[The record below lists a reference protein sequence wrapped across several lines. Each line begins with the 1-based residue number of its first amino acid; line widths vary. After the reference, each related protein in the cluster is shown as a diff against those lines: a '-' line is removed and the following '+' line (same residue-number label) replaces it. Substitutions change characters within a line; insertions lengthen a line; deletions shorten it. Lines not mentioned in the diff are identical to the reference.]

1 MATFFQNLNIR
12 DRKLDLI
19 YAISLLTRI
28 PISSTILEPRPQS
41 AWAWPVVGFGLGVLA
56 GAAIWVLMALG
67 APNSVATIVGLAMMV
82 LLTGCLHED
91 GLADTFD
98 GLWGGQN
105 AEQRLEIMRDS
116 NIGAYGVTALVI
128 AFFARFLGIFES
140 IDDIHPII
148 VLTVSGALSRTVMM
162 VAMHL
167 CPTARNEGLAATTGR
182 PPVKVAL
189 FGIIFSTI
197 LCIIFFG
204 WQFLIPLI
212 AVSIAGL
219 LISLLAIRKIGGF
232 SGDTLGASQQTSEIA
247 CLLAFT
253 IIS

>member
-19 YAISLLTRI
+19 YAISLLTRF

-41 AWAWPVVGFGLGVLA
+41 AWAWPVVGVGLGILA
-56 GAAIWVLMALG
+56 GTVIWALMALG
-67 APNSVATIVGLAMMV
+67 APNSVAAIVGLAIMV
-82 LLTGCLHED
+82 LLTGCMHED

-98 GLWGGQN
+98 GFWGGKN
-105 AEQRLEIMRDS
+105 AEHRLEIMRDS
-116 NIGAYGVTALVI
+116 NVGAYGVAALVI
-128 AFFARFLGIFES
+128 VFIARFLGIFES
-140 IDDIHPII
+140 INDLHPII
-148 VLTVSGALSRTVMM
+148 VVAVSGALSRTVMM

-182 PPVKVAL
+182 PSVKVAL

-197 LCIIFFG
+197 LCIICFG

-212 AVSIAGL
+212 AASTAGL
-219 LISLLAIRKIGGF
+219 LISLLAIRKIGGY
-232 SGDTLGASQQTSEIA
+232 SGDTLGASQQTSETA
-247 CLLAFT
+247 CLLAIT
-253 IIS
+253 IIT